1 MFVISKIVLY
11 GYVQVLVGVIYL
23 SYREISINDIKK
35 LIKRGVMVMTKR
47 INSVLLE
54 DIVYNIIFFFNFN
67 ICIIIYKILSLSISE
82 II

>member
-1 MFVISKIVLY
+1 MFIISKIVLY
-11 GYVQVLVGVIYL
+11 GYVQTLVGVIYL
-23 SYREISINDIKK
+23 SYKEISINDIKK
-35 LIKRGVMVMTKR
+35 LIKREVIVMIKM

-54 DIVYNIIFFFNFN
+54 DIVYNIIFCFNFN